1 MNNIEKKLDMLREL
15 FNIGVGGAATA
26 LNKVV
31 KTKLMLK
38 VPDVMLVS
46 VDKAIEMLGPIE
58 KQVLSVYIRVSD
70 NFPAAILIMLDD
82 VSAKKLVKLSTSG
95 LKSYEVDELAFISV
109 LKEIANIMSSYFL
122 NNFSQFIKHSLSPG
136 IPHFVLDMVG
146 AVMQTVI
153 SEHKEKATDVLIVK
167 TEIYNNE
174 EKFLMDFLLIPEESS
189 LNLIFENS
197 PND

>member
-58 KQVLSVYIRVSD
+58 KHVLSVYIRVSD

-95 LKSYEVDELAFISV
+95 LKSYDVDELAFISV

-122 NNFSQFIKHSLSPG
+122 NNFSQFIKRSLSPG

-146 AVMQTVI
+146 AVMHTVI
-153 SEHKEKATDVLIVK
+153 S
-167 TEIYNNE
+167 
-174 EKFLMDFLLIPEESS
+174 
-189 LNLIFENS
+189 
-197 PND
+197 